1 MAQIENKQ
9 YLGSNFYTLSL
20 LFLIFSVFNYSQEV
34 KQIEIVYAGSFDRNE
49 KIYPEGNILFQ
60 WDGRTK
66 SGKLASSGQ
75 YFIVVE
81 GDNFQRWINTTM
93 LK

>member
-1 MAQIENKQ
+1 MFKLRINIISVNGKRIRQIANK
-9 YLGSNFYTLSL
+9 S
-20 LFLIFSVFNYSQEV
+20 
-34 KQIEIVYAGSFDRNE
+34 
-49 KIYPEGNILFQ
+49 YPEGNILFQ
-60 WDGRTK
+60 WDGRTE